1 MARTLTDGEREI
13 LSELEADAREGME
26 LEGEPCGR
34 CGGNG
39 IEKLDPRTGEPI
51 SCAVCE
57 GSWGGAVRL
66 PALQESVKRQMAE
79 VGGHVR

>member
-1 MARTLTDGEREI
+1 MSFFLDIGASIVYYIVMENAWSYGAREVLAELERE
-13 LSELEADAREGME
+13 ARKGME

-57 GSWGGAVRL
+57 GSGIDPEGGL
-66 PALQESVKRQMAE
+66 
-79 VGGHVR
+79 